1 MPDKQK
7 RPEAPAQAPA
17 PTADGQMGPERRPVA
32 GSAPAPAAAP
42 KTNQQQTEKN
52 PASYGKG

>member
-7 RPEAPAQAPA
+7 RPEAPAPAPA
-17 PTADGQMGPERRPVA
+17 QKPEAQMGPERRPVA
-32 GSAPAPAAAP
+32 GSAPAEAPAP
-42 KTNQQQTEKN
+42 KTGQQTEKN